1 MNFNK
6 IFFVFIMIICL
17 SISTV
22 YAQDSIPQSP
32 TVVVKARAKQ
42 DKILLRWG
50 VNNKYAW
57 KHGNEYGYSIER
69 TTVIRDGQ
77 PLTKPEKIM
86 LTGGLKPK
94 PLAEWETFV
103 NKNDMAA
110 VTAQA
115 IYGEGFEMNEQEE
128 NQVLRVIHLSEELDR
143 RFGFSMFAIDQDFE
157 VARFAGLG
165 FIDTEV
171 KPNEKYLYNIK
182 SLVPNEILEIK
193 ESGVFISPSEEE
205 ALPKPIDFTGYY
217 YKDAFVLIWEYD
229 AMLPYYTSYNLQK
242 SEDGIHYKNV
252 NKRPI
257 TKLADT
263 KTSGISFTDSI
274 SQFNKKYWYR
284 VEGISVF
291 NEKSEPSDAVELV
304 GFNRLQSVPLFKEN
318 MPLSDTEVL
327 LEWTFPVEE
336 ENLVKQF
343 DLLWADDA
351 IGPYKMVKE
360 GISPKTRSLKYSQ
373 LERINFFKLNAI
385 AKNEKNVMSS
395 PTMVKPVDSIPP
407 LKPMNLTGIVD
418 TLGVVK
424 LSWMANQEEDLKG
437 YKIYRADRPNQEFT
451 ILNKYS
457 EASTHFNDTINLK
470 SFNKKVY
477 YKIKAI
483 DGHYNHSESSK
494 ILVLERP
501 DKIPPTSPVFDV
513 YKQENGKVYLKWI
526 KSSSDD
532 VEKEVVYRTVVD
544 NDKWEKVFETK
555 TDTTSQYTDS
565 NTIPGTNYLYTLVAV
580 DKSGL
585 ESQPSPPLAINVINK
600 LVKPEVKG
608 LYTIIDRENKQIHLF
623 WRYNEDNVQEFL
635 IYKKKKDETYV
646 LFRNANLDEKQ
657 LIDIELHPNT
667 TYHYG
672 IKAIFKDGSTSKW
685 TEIEVVY

>member
-6 IFFVFIMIICL
+6 IFFVFIMTISL
-17 SISTV
+17 GISTI

-57 KHGNEYGYSIER
+57 KYGNEYGYSIER

-86 LTGGLKPK
+86 LTGIIKPK

-115 IYGEGFEMNEQEE
+115 IYGENFEMNDQEE

-157 VARFAGLG
+157 VAQFTGLG
-165 FIDTEV
+165 FVDTNV
-171 KPNEKYLYNIK
+171 KPNEKYFYQIK

-274 SQFNKKYWYR
+274 TQFNKKHWYR
-284 VEGISVF
+284 IEGISVF
-291 NEKSEPSDAVELV
+291 NEKSEPSEAVELV
-304 GFNRLQSVPLFKEN
+304 GFNRLQSVPIFKEN

-327 LEWTFPVEE
+327 LEWSFPVEQ

-360 GISPKTRSLKYSQ
+360 GISPKARSLKYNQ

-385 AKNEKNVMSS
+385 AKNGKNVMSS

-407 LKPMNLTGIVD
+407 LKPKNLIGIVD

-424 LSWMANQEEDLKG
+424 LSWLANQEEDLKG

-451 ILNKYS
+451 VLNKYS
-457 EASTHFNDTINLK
+457 ETSTQFNDTINLK

-477 YKIKAI
+477 YKIIAI

-501 DKIPPTSPVFDV
+501 DKIPPTSPVFDA
-513 YKQENGKVYLKWI
+513 YKQENEKIYLKWI

-532 VEKEVVYRTVVD
+532 VAKEVVYRTVGD
-544 NDKWEKVFETK
+544 NDKWEKIYETK
-555 TDTTSQYTDS
+555 TDTTSHYTDS
-565 NTIPGTNYLYTLVAV
+565 TIIPGTNYVYTLVAV

-585 ESQPSPPLAINVINK
+585 ESPPSTPLSIDIIK
-600 LVKPEVKG
+600 QLVKPEVKG
-608 LYTIIDRENKQIHLF
+608 LYTTIDRENKLIQLF
-623 WRYNEDNVQEFL
+623 WRYKETGVQEFL
-635 IYKKKKDETYV
+635 IYKKKKDETFV
-646 LFRNANLDEKQ
+646 LFRIANPDEKQ

-672 IKAIFKDGSTSKW
+672 IKAIFKNGSTSKW